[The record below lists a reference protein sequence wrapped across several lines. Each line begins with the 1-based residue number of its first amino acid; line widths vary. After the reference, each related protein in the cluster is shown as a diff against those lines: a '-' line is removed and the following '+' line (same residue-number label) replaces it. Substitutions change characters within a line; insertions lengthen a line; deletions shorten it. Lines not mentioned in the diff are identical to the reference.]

1 MLGGE
6 RKRTFVV
13 TPAIHQAYLE
23 TAPEPLKTIE
33 IFGIEDGLRL
43 EEMVSLSWSQVY
55 VEDEADADGLY
66 GYLKIVRGKSENAK
80 RNFPITAI
88 MREVL
93 VRQRKI
99 SRSEFVF
106 VVKIARLRSPSGHS
120 TSSRPG

>member
-1 MLGGE
+1 M
-6 RKRTFVV
+6 V